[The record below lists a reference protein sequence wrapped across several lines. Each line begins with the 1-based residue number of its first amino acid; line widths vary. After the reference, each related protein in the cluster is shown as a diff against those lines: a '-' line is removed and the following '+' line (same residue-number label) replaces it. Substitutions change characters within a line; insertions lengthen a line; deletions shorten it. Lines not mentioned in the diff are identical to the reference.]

1 MSNKM
6 DIKEWLAQFQE
17 KLKCCFGDRLCFFGL
32 QGSFGR
38 GEPTDTSDID
48 VVVIL
53 DQVSFVDLQRYR
65 EMLDRLEFRERIC
78 GFVAGEGELIHW
90 EKSDLI
96 QLFLDTKP
104 IIGSLKHLHSLFSDE
119 DIRRAVL
126 TGAGNLY
133 HACSHNF
140 LHKQD
145 WDVLVGLY
153 KAARFTVR
161 MKYLWETGS
170 YVSTMQLLKEKMSGP
185 DRQILELAAGIAE
198 ESSDVEFNYYSQKLL
213 EWSSHTIQDLE

>member
-1 MSNKM
+1 MENEM
-6 DIKEWLAQFQE
+6 DIEGWLIQFQE
-17 KLKCCFGDRLCFFGL
+17 KLKCSFGDRLRFFGI

-48 VVVIL
+48 VVIIL
-53 DQVSFVDLQRYR
+53 DQVSFADLQRYR

-104 IIGSLKHLHSLFSDE
+104 IVGSLKHLHSLFSDE

-170 YVSTMQLLKEKMSGP
+170 YVSSMKRLKEKIVGT
-185 DRQILELAAGIAE
+185 DHDILELAE
-198 ESSDVEFNYYSQKLL
+198 EIIDQCQEGEFDSYSRSLL
-213 EWSSHTIQDLE
+213 EWSSHTIQNLE

>member
-17 KLKCCFGDRLCFFGL
+17 KLKCCFGDRLRFFGI

-38 GEPTDTSDID
+38 GEPTDMSDID

-53 DQVSFVDLQRYR
+53 DQVSFADLQRYR

-104 IIGSLKHLHSLFSDE
+104 IVGSLKHLHSLFSDE

-170 YVSTMQLLKEKMSGP
+170 YVSSMKRLKEKIVGT
-185 DRQILELAAGIAE
+185 DHDILELAE
-198 ESSDVEFNYYSQKLL
+198 EIIDQCQEGEFDSYSRSLL
-213 EWSSHTIQDLE
+213 EWSSHTIQNLE

>member
-1 MSNKM
+1 MGDIM
-6 DIKEWLAQFQE
+6 DINGWLACFQE
-17 KLKCCFGDRLCFFGL
+17 KLIHSFGDRLRFFGL
-32 QGSFGR
+32 QGSYGR
-38 GEPTDTSDID
+38 GEQTDTSDID

-53 DQVSFVDLQRYR
+53 DRVSFADLQCYR
-65 EMLDRLEFRERIC
+65 KMLDRLEYRERIC
-78 GFVAGEGELIHW
+78 GFVAGEGELVHW

-104 IIGSLKHLHSLFSDE
+104 IVGSLKHLHSLFSDE

-145 WDVLVGLY
+145 WELLVELY
-153 KAARFTVR
+153 KTARFTVR

-170 YVSTMQLLKEKMSGP
+170 YVSSLQRLKEKISEL
-185 DRQILELAAGIAE
+185 DRQILEMADGIVKKT
-198 ESSDVEFNYYSQKLL
+198 SDTEFDYYSQKLL
-213 EWSSHTIQDLE
+213 EWSSRTIQDLE

>member
-1 MSNKM
+1 MENEM
-6 DIKEWLAQFQE
+6 DIEGWLIQFQE
-17 KLKCCFGDRLCFFGL
+17 KLKCSFGDRLRFFGI

-53 DQVSFVDLQRYR
+53 DQVSFDDLQRYR

-104 IIGSLKHLHSLFSDE
+104 IVGSLKHLHSLFSDE

-170 YVSTMQLLKEKMSGP
+170 YVSSMKRLKEKIVGT
-185 DRQILELAAGIAE
+185 DHDILELAE
-198 ESSDVEFNYYSQKLL
+198 EIIDQCQEGEFDSYSRSLL
-213 EWSSHTIQDLE
+213 EWSSHTIQNLE

>member
-17 KLKCCFGDRLCFFGL
+17 KLKCCFGDRLRFFGL

-53 DQVSFVDLQRYR
+53 DQVSFADLQRYR

-104 IIGSLKHLHSLFSDE
+104 IVGSLKHLHSLFSDE
-119 DIRRAVL
+119 DI
-126 TGAGNLY
+126 Y
-133 HACSHNF
+133 
-140 LHKQD
+140 
-145 WDVLVGLY
+145 
-153 KAARFTVR
+153 
-161 MKYLWETGS
+161 
-170 YVSTMQLLKEKMSGP
+170 
-185 DRQILELAAGIAE
+185 
-198 ESSDVEFNYYSQKLL
+198 
-213 EWSSHTIQDLE
+213 

>member
-1 MSNKM
+1 M
-6 DIKEWLAQFQE
+6 DIEEWLARFQDN
-17 KLKCCFGDRLCFFGL
+17 LKRCFGDRLRFLGL
-32 QGSFGR
+32 QGSYGR
-38 GEPTDTSDID
+38 GEPTATSDID

-53 DQVSFVDLQRYR
+53 DQVSFIDLQRYR
-65 EMLDRLEFRERIC
+65 EMLDELDYRRNIC
-78 GFVAGEGELIHW
+78 GFVAGEGELVHW

-104 IIGSLKHLHSLFSDE
+104 IVGSLKHLHSLFSDE

-170 YVSTMQLLKEKMSGP
+170 YVSTMQLLKEKIVGA
-185 DRQILELAAGIAE
+185 DRELLELAERIIDHRLKG
-198 ESSDVEFNYYSQKLL
+198 EFDSYSRKLF
-213 EWSSHTIQDLE
+213 EWSSHTIQNIE

>member
-17 KLKCCFGDRLCFFGL
+17 KLKCCFGDRLRFFGI

-53 DQVSFVDLQRYR
+53 DQVSFADLQRYR

-104 IIGSLKHLHSLFSDE
+104 IVGSLKHLHSLFSDE

-170 YVSTMQLLKEKMSGP
+170 YVSSMKRLKEKIVGT
-185 DRQILELAAGIAE
+185 DHDILELAE
-198 ESSDVEFNYYSQKLL
+198 EIIDQCQEGEFDSYSRSLL
-213 EWSSHTIQDLE
+213 EWSSHTIQNLE

>member
-1 MSNKM
+1 MENEM
-6 DIKEWLAQFQE
+6 DIEGWLIQFQE
-17 KLKCCFGDRLCFFGL
+17 KLKCSFGDRLRFFGI

-53 DQVSFVDLQRYR
+53 DQVSFADLQRYR

-104 IIGSLKHLHSLFSDE
+104 IVGSLKHLHSLFSDE

-170 YVSTMQLLKEKMSGP
+170 YVSSMKRLKEKIVGT
-185 DRQILELAAGIAE
+185 DHDILELAE
-198 ESSDVEFNYYSQKLL
+198 EIIDQCQEGEFDSYSRSLL
-213 EWSSHTIQDLE
+213 EWSSHTIQNLE